1 MIMQFYWR
9 IIEELRYL
17 GEIVIF
23 HDPSLQRQY
32 RWWLRKNAAGVAFSR
47 ETEGG
52 SGLSRAPEKLERL
65 ISLN

>member
-1 MIMQFYWR
+1 MIVQFYWR

-17 GEIVIF
+17 GEIVTF

-32 RWWLRKNAAGVAFSR
+32 SWWLRKNAAGLAFSR
-47 ETEGG
+47 EIEDV
-52 SGLSRAPEKLERL
+52 SAVSCLSAEMERL

>member
-1 MIMQFYWR
+1 MQFYWR

-32 RWWLRKNAAGVAFSR
+32 HWWLRKNATGLALSR
-47 ETEGG
+47 ETG
-52 SGLSRAPEKLERL
+52 STGRRFHVLKNLEKFT
-65 ISLN
+65 SLN